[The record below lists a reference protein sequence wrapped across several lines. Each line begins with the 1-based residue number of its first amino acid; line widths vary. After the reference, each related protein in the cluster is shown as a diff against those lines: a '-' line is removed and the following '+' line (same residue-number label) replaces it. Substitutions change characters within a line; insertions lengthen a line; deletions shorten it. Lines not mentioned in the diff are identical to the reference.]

1 MRPNSESS
9 VAVPGDRGK
18 CPCTLECPSPGFHS
32 LLLLFLL
39 SASVTFT
46 AIGSVP
52 VWHCTALLP
61 LLPLLPCSF
70 LSVTYLSDK
79 WCVCV
84 YLFVLVHLHFWYCF
98 RTGGGLTVMIR
109 SRESLLLAP
118 VPRHLTSSSSAS
130 CIEDRFVSAQR
141 GTHSAACVGLPDC
154 RTTGSKYSAAEVA
167 AVSYWRQPSAL
178 SRCRSAC
185 TLLAVLLFLSL

>member
-79 WCVCV
+79 WCVCLSV
-84 YLFVLVHLHFWYCF
+84 CACPP
-98 RTGGGLTVMIR
+98 
-109 SRESLLLAP
+109 SLLVLLSHWWWSDGDDQVTRVTLARTCASSP
-118 VPRHLTSSSSAS
+118 HFFFFCFLHRGSFRFCTARHP
-130 CIEDRFVSAQR
+130 FR
-141 GTHSAACVGLPDC
+141 GM
-154 RTTGSKYSAAEVA
+154 
-167 AVSYWRQPSAL
+167 
-178 SRCRSAC
+178 CRSA
-185 TLLAVLLFLSL
+185 

>member
-1 MRPNSESS
+1 MHTRVPFSWVSLAAAAVSAVSFSHFHGNRKRTCVALHGFTSS
-9 VAVPGDRGK
+9 TAVI
-18 CPCTLECPSPGFHS
+18 TM
-32 LLLLFLL
+32 
-39 SASVTFT
+39 
-46 AIGSVP
+46 
-52 VWHCTALLP
+52 
-61 LLPLLPCSF
+61 F
-70 LSVTYLSDK
+70 LSLCDLPFRQMV
-79 WCVCV
+79 CVCV
-84 YLFVLVHLHFWYCF
+84 YLFVLVHLLFWYCF